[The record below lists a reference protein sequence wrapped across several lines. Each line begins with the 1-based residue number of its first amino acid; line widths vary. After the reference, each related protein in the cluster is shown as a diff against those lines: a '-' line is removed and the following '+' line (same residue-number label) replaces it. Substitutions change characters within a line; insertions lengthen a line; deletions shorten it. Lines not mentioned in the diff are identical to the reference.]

1 MKEKSRNVRL
11 QVFVSSQID
20 DKLDDLSEAMGLH
33 KNEIVRI
40 AIANY
45 LYGVSESVNM
55 VRDIAEKKIQLE
67 LDKAKNQK
75 M

>member
-1 MKEKSRNVRL
+1 MKENSRNIRL

-20 DKLDDLSEAMGLH
+20 DKLDELSEAMGLH
-33 KNEIVRI
+33 KNEIVRV

-55 VRDIAEKKIQLE
+55 VRELAEKKIRLE
-67 LDKAKNQK
+67 IDKTKESS
-75 M
+75 